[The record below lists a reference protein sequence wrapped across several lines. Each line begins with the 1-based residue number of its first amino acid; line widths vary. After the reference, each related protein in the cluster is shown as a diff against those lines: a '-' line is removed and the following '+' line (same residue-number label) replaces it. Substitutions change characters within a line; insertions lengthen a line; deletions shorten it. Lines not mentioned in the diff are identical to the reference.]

1 MISQAALEQMKSVDL
16 RTVNKAALPDV
27 SGFALDTRLSPE
39 ERAARIMEKMKNPYC
54 FRCGDTPVRI
64 RFVTENKTLK
74 QSLRSYFL
82 SLK

>member
-1 MISQAALEQMKSVDL
+1 MIDKRKLQQMRNVNITQTDPGTLTDISDIHIDSSLSRADKMENYFEQ
-16 RTVNKAALPDV
+16 TV
-27 SGFALDTRLSPE
+27 
-39 ERAARIMEKMKNPYC
+39 NPYC

-64 RFVTENKTLK
+64 GFVTENKTLK

>member
-1 MISQAALEQMKSVDL
+1 MNGQRRLQQLRNVDITRTDPGTLSEISDIHIDSSLPGTGKMQNYFEQ
-16 RTVNKAALPDV
+16 TA
-27 SGFALDTRLSPE
+27 
-39 ERAARIMEKMKNPYC
+39 NPYC

-64 RFVTENKTLK
+64 RFIAENKTLK